1 MTIAEA
7 PPSEMTGRL
16 EFPFISTALLPH
28 CQLILQP
35 IVLQSVCLLL

>member
-7 PPSEMTGRL
+7 PPGRL
-16 EFPFISTALLPH
+16 EFQGISTALLPH

-35 IVLQSVCLLL
+35 VILQSVCLLL